1 MAGWFNLDSITAQV
15 TAAAAAAQESVS
27 KFASDVQENVQH
39 ISENLAHIDINTL
52 TQGVQH
58 SVAAVG
64 VDIKAEED
72 KFRAEK
78 DATAACEI
86 RLLPWETLDESRSIL
101 SDDLLAKVFALSLES
116 ATFTEAPPP
125 DANYAFDLTPHIA
138 CAMRLMDLDAN
149 LAKMHARYISKVGE
163 TAFWRN
169 YFYKINVLRLAAGV
183 EPLTQA
189 AGAGG
194 PSADQKAPS
203 RIVSQDGFETLSATE
218 VQAAKT
224 AVSAFPPP
232 PQHAIASAADRQDA
246 NAQADANA
254 QEQSQK
260 HADAD
265 SGEEGGDELHDFD
278 DLGDLEIDDADVEG
292 DDDEL
297 EAQIAAEIGDL

>member
-64 VDIKAEED
+64 DDIKAEED

-86 RLLPWETLDESRSIL
+86 RLLPWETQDESRSIL

-203 RIVSQDGFETLSATE
+203 RIVSQDGF
-218 VQAAKT
+218 
-224 AVSAFPPP
+224 
-232 PQHAIASAADRQDA
+232 DRQDA

-254 QEQSQK
+254 QEQAQK

-265 SGEEGGDELHDFD
+265 SAEEGGDELHDFD